1 MERSAYN
8 GLLFSEATVVTD
20 LSPACSSPPLDATPA
35 QPSLSAANL
44 TLLMKRFAAVAAA
57 AAATTTSKEA
67 TLTTKAPAAADAVA
81 ANEEEGEEDMPG
93 LLSSLEIFSFGR
105 RNDAG
110 GCYLYLAPATPPA
123 SEREECC
130 ASSASSY
137 VGGFSPP
144 GDMLSPPLEMLSP
157 PGDML
162 SPPLST
168 AGPEMSP
175 SSPASVGSGQ
185 ANISSTSASD
195 IGSSVAVVVTDVTA
209 APLTPD
215 NLDLNTAIP
224 EKPICSFDVLQ
235 DLNETMNLE
244 NNGNDV
250 NRDDDDKRRDDVQS
264 LVESAADD
272 GCGDQ
277 LLTADESTAVHQF
290 KSLNER
296 EQNNDIKKQEY
307 DNDDF
312 TEDGNYQ
319 KHNTTIRGQSSS
331 TQTIKYE
338 PSISNRINNKSN
350 DNVSNRI
357 DNSSVCCWMNK
368 FGKNNA
374 SLPVKQKN
382 NGLNTFTR
390 NTESS
395 SNSSSTSCSNKR
407 TSSALNKSCLGS
419 SNSTKTSSMDYFR
432 ATPVSCAS
440 RRVPQKS
447 ARPSLGR
454 HPF

>member
-1 MERSAYN
+1 M
-8 GLLFSEATVVTD
+8 TD
-20 LSPACSSPPLDATPA
+20 LSPACSSPPLDAPPA
-35 QPSLSAANL
+35 LPSLSAANL

-67 TLTTKAPAAADAVA
+67 AALTATTKSAAADTVA
-81 ANEEEGEEDMPG
+81 DNEEGEDMPG

-105 RNDAG
+105 RNDAGG

-144 GDMLSPPLEMLSP
+144 GEMLSPPGDMLSPPGDMLSP

-175 SSPASVGSGQ
+175 CSPASVGSGQ
-185 ANISSTSASD
+185 ANNSSTSAP
-195 IGSSVAVVVTDVTA
+195 SSVAVAVTDVTA
-209 APLTPD
+209 APLSPD

-244 NNGNDV
+244 NNGNDL

-264 LVESAADD
+264 LVVESAAA

-277 LLTADESTAVHQF
+277 LLTADESMAVHQF
-290 KSLNER
+290 KSVAER
-296 EQNNDIKKQEY
+296 EQNIDIKKDEY

-312 TEDGNYQ
+312 TEDGNDQ
-319 KHNTTIRGQSSS
+319 KQNTTIRGQSSS

-368 FGKNNA
+368 FGKNNV

-382 NGLNTFTR
+382 SNGLNSFTR
-390 NTESS
+390 NTES
-395 SNSSSTSCSNKR
+395 SSSTSCSNKR

-419 SNSTKTSSMDYFR
+419 SNSTKTSSMDCFR

-440 RRVPQKS
+440 RRVPQMS
-447 ARPSLGR
+447 ARPNPGK
-454 HPF
+454 HPVSKS

>member
-1 MERSAYN
+1 
-8 GLLFSEATVVTD
+8 
-20 LSPACSSPPLDATPA
+20 
-35 QPSLSAANL
+35 
-44 TLLMKRFAAVAAA
+44 
-57 AAATTTSKEA
+57 
-67 TLTTKAPAAADAVA
+67 
-81 ANEEEGEEDMPG
+81 MPG

-130 ASSASSY
+130 ASSSASSY

-144 GDMLSPPLEMLSP
+144 GEMLSP

-162 SPPLST
+162 SPSGDMLSPPLST
-168 AGPEMSP
+168 AGQEMSP
-175 SSPASVGSGQ
+175 CSPASVGSGQ
-185 ANISSTSASD
+185 ANNSSTSAPD
-195 IGSSVAVVVTDVTA
+195 IGSSVAVTAVTA
-209 APLTPD
+209 VPLSPD

-244 NNGNDV
+244 NNGDDFNK
-250 NRDDDDKRRDDVQS
+250 DDDDKRRDDVQS
-264 LVESAADD
+264 LAEPATDD

-277 LLTADESTAVHQF
+277 LLTANESMAVHQF
-290 KSLNER
+290 KSVADR
-296 EQNNDIKKQEY
+296 EQNNDVKKDEF
-307 DNDDF
+307 DNADF
-312 TEDGNYQ
+312 TEDGNDQ

-382 NGLNTFTR
+382 NNGLSSFSRTK
-390 NTESS
+390 ES
-395 SNSSSTSCSNKR
+395 SSSTSCSNKR
-407 TSSALNKSCLGS
+407 TSSALNKNCLGS
-419 SNSTKTSSMDYFR
+419 SNSTKTSTMDCFR
-432 ATPVSCAS
+432 ATPLNCAS

-447 ARPSLGR
+447 ARPSPGR
-454 HPF
+454 QPISKS

>member
-1 MERSAYN
+1 M
-8 GLLFSEATVVTD
+8 TD
-20 LSPACSSPPLDATPA
+20 LSPACSSPPLDAPPA
-35 QPSLSAANL
+35 LPSLSAANL

-67 TLTTKAPAAADAVA
+67 TLTTKAAAAADTVLAD
-81 ANEEEGEEDMPG
+81 NEEEGEDMPG

-105 RNDAG
+105 RNDAGG

-144 GDMLSPPLEMLSP
+144 GEMLSPPGDMLSP

-175 SSPASVGSGQ
+175 CSPASVGSGQ
-185 ANISSTSASD
+185 ANNSSTSAPD
-195 IGSSVAVVVTDVTA
+195 IGSSVAGTIVTA
-209 APLTPD
+209 APLSQD
-215 NLDLNTAIP
+215 NLDLNPAIS

-235 DLNETMNLE
+235 DSNETMNLE
-244 NNGNDV
+244 NNGNYVKKD
-250 NRDDDDKRRDDVQS
+250 NDKRRDDVQS

-277 LLTADESTAVHQF
+277 LLTANESTAVHQF
-290 KSLNER
+290 KSLPER
-296 EQNNDIKKQEY
+296 EQNNDIKKDEY

-312 TEDGNYQ
+312 TENGNDQ
-319 KHNTTIRGQSSS
+319 KQNTTIRGQSSS

-357 DNSSVCCWMNK
+357 GDSNVCCWMNK

-382 NGLNTFTR
+382 NNGLGSFSR
-390 NTESS
+390 ITES
-395 SNSSSTSCSNKR
+395 SSSTSCSNKR
-407 TSSALNKSCLGS
+407 TSIALNKSCLGS
-419 SNSTKTSSMDYFR
+419 SNSTKTSSMDCFR
-432 ATPVSCAS
+432 ATPLNCAS
-440 RRVPQKS
+440 RARVGPQKS
-447 ARPSLGR
+447 ARPSPGR
-454 HPF
+454 HPFKKS

>member
-1 MERSAYN
+1 
-8 GLLFSEATVVTD
+8 VTD
-20 LSPACSSPPLDATPA
+20 LSPACSSPPLDAPPA
-35 QPSLSAANL
+35 LPSLSAANL

-57 AAATTTSKEA
+57 AAATTTSSKEP
-67 TLTTKAPAAADAVA
+67 TLTTKAAAADTVA
-81 ANEEEGEEDMPG
+81 ANEEEGEDMPG

-144 GDMLSPPLEMLSP
+144 GDMLSPPGEMLSP
-157 PGDML
+157 PVDML

-175 SSPASVGSGQ
+175 SSPASVASGQ
-185 ANISSTSASD
+185 ANISSTSAPD
-195 IGSSVAVVVTDVTA
+195 IGSSVAVTAVTA
-209 APLTPD
+209 APLSPD

-244 NNGNDV
+244 NNGNYV
-250 NRDDDDKRRDDVQS
+250 KKDDDKRRDDVQS
-264 LVESAADD
+264 LVEPAADD

-277 LLTADESTAVHQF
+277 LLTADVSMDVHQF
-290 KSLNER
+290 KSVADR
-296 EQNNDIKKQEY
+296 EQNNDIKKDEY

-312 TEDGNYQ
+312 TEDGNDQ

-350 DNVSNRI
+350 DNISNRI

-382 NGLNTFTR
+382 NNGLNTFTP

-407 TSSALNKSCLGS
+407 TSSAVNKSCLGS
-419 SNSTKTSSMDYFR
+419 SNSTKTSSIDCFG

-440 RRVPQKS
+440 RRLPQKS
-447 ARPSLGR
+447 ARPSPGR
-454 HPF
+454 HPFSKS

>member
-1 MERSAYN
+1 
-8 GLLFSEATVVTD
+8 VTD
-20 LSPACSSPPLDATPA
+20 LSPACSSPPLDAPPA
-35 QPSLSAANL
+35 LPSLSAANL

-57 AAATTTSKEA
+57 AAATTTSSKEA
-67 TLTTKAPAAADAVA
+67 TLTTKAAADTA
-81 ANEEEGEEDMPG
+81 AGNEEGEEDMPG

-144 GDMLSPPLEMLSP
+144 GDMLSPPL
-157 PGDML
+157 
-162 SPPLST
+162 ST

-175 SSPASVGSGQ
+175 CSPASVGSGQ
-185 ANISSTSASD
+185 ANTSSISAP
-195 IGSSVAVVVTDVTA
+195 SSVAVAVTDATA
-209 APLTPD
+209 APLSPD

-244 NNGNDV
+244 NNGNDL
-250 NRDDDDKRRDDVQS
+250 NRDDDNCRDDVQS
-264 LVESAADD
+264 LVEPTAD

-277 LLTADESTAVHQF
+277 LLTADESIAVHQF
-290 KSLNER
+290 KSVAER
-296 EQNNDIKKQEY
+296 DQNNDIKKDEY

-312 TEDGNYQ
+312 TEDGNDQ

-338 PSISNRINNKSN
+338 SSISNRINNKSK
-350 DNVSNRI
+350 DNISNRI

-368 FGKNNA
+368 FGKNNV

-382 NGLNTFTR
+382 NNGLSTFTR

-395 SNSSSTSCSNKR
+395 STSCSNKS

-419 SNSTKTSSMDYFR
+419 SNSTKTSSMDCFR

-454 HPF
+454 HPVSKS